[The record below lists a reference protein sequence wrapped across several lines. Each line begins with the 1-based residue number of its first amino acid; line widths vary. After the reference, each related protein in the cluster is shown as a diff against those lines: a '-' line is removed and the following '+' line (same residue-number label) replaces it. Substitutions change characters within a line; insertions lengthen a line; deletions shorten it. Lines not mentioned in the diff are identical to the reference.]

1 MHSRRSASDR
11 FVSADNRHATLS
23 CMSVDTVTLKIPK
36 PLYLRLQELIKDTG
50 FRSPTEFVLF
60 VLRDLAG
67 AETQDLDEVRDRLK
81 KLGYL

>member
-1 MHSRRSASDR
+1 VTGSCRPPAGMRHSPP
-11 FVSADNRHATLS
+11 
-23 CMSVDTVTLKIPK
+23 MSVETVTLKIPK
-36 PLYLRLQELIKDTG
+36 PLYLRLQKLIEHTG

-67 AETQDLDEVRDRLK
+67 AETEDLEQVRDRLK

>member
-1 MHSRRSASDR
+1 MSA
-11 FVSADNRHATLS
+11 VGRHATLS
-23 CMSVDTVTLKIPK
+23 RMSVETVTLKIPK
-36 PLYLRLQELIKDTG
+36 PLYLRLQKLIEHTG

-67 AETQDLDEVRDRLK
+67 AETEDLEQVRDRLK